1 MKKKHKTHFPQ
12 IGEVEKMGVLLLL
25 SPFIKFFTMLV
36 MFSFFL
42 NEQMVRKG
50 RKRREIF

>member
-12 IGEVEKMGVLLLL
+12 IGEVENMGALLPL
-25 SPFIKFFTMLV
+25 SPFIKFFTILV
-36 MFSFFL
+36 MLSFLL
-42 NEQMVRKG
+42 NEKMVRKG